1 MSPSGA
7 TLSSLGYYLLISLLF
22 VFSTM
27 LEFAFVL
34 ALRQIQKMETFYNT
48 NLIIEMK
55 SNGMA
60 KQTAMNRDIIKI
72 RPKLGEDQQS
82 QFKTDQEIVKFGCR
96 ERLLGMFRSM
106 PLTAKIDLF
115 SFSIFNLMYFIM
127 NCIYW
132 VNFL

>member
-1 MSPSGA
+1 
-7 TLSSLGYYLLISLLF
+7 
-22 VFSTM
+22 M

-34 ALRQIQKMETFYNT
+34 ALRQIQKMETFDNT
-48 NLIIEMK
+48 NFTIKIK
-55 SNGMA
+55 DTGMA
-60 KQTAMNRDIIKI
+60 KQTAANRDIIKI
-72 RPKLGEDQQS
+72 RPKLGEDQQPK
-82 QFKTDQEIVKFGCR
+82 FKLDQEIVKFGCR

>member
-27 LEFAFVL
+27 LEFALVL
-34 ALRQIQKMETFYNT
+34 ALRQIQKMETFDNT

-55 SNGMA
+55 NNGMA

-72 RPKLGEDQQS
+72 RPKLGEDQQLK
-82 QFKTDQEIVKFGCR
+82 FKPDQEIAKFDCR
-96 ERLLGMFRSM
+96 ERFARMFRSM

-127 NCIYW
+127 NW
-132 VNFL
+132 AHFL